1 MMKTELPDDIDLL
14 KAMLAQHQT
23 MLKQQQAQMKQQ
35 QTQLRTYAGQ
45 VAGYER
51 EIECLKAQ
59 LDKLKRMLF
68 GQSSE
73 KLRIKLQKK
82 IREAEKRLGEIEG
95 RLNTAKVCLE
105 AAAAVTAESD
115 ADVVPQE
122 LTEKP
127 ASPHRPSSR
136 KPLPAELPRETVR
149 IEPVE
154 TVCPL
159 CGGELAALGETVTE
173 QLDIINNAF
182 KVIETVRP
190 KRACRKCDA
199 IVQAPLPAKLIER
212 SYAGPGLLARI
223 VVGKYVEHIPL
234 YRQCDIYAW
243 HGLEL
248 SRNSMDR
255 WVLELADKL
264 SPLAEALNRYVLEAG
279 KVHADDT
286 PVKVLAPGAGKT
298 RTSQLWVY
306 VRDDRNSGSSM
317 PPAVWFAYSADRK
330 GVHPQRHLSE
340 YRGVLQA
347 DAYGGYDALYE
358 SGGVTEAACLAHARR
373 KINDEHVRRP
383 TDLTQE
389 ALKRIAALYA
399 IEADIRGSPEETR
412 LAVRK
417 EKSCSL
423 MRSLYDWI
431 QVQLKTLSV
440 HAEMAK
446 AFGYMLKQWDALNVF
461 CSDGRV
467 EIDNNICENALRCVA
482 LGRRNYLFFGSDRGG
497 KAAAIIYSLL
507 GTCKLN
513 GVESEA
519 WLRDVLGKISDWP
532 SNRVHELL
540 PWNLSTVK

>member
-1 MMKTELPDDIDLL
+1 MKSELPDDIDLL
-14 KAMLAQHQT
+14 KGMLAQHQA
-23 MLKQQQAQMKQQ
+23 MLRQQQAQMKQQ

-51 EIECLKAQ
+51 EIERLKEQ

-73 KLRIKLQKK
+73 KLRNKLEKK
-82 IREAEKRLGEIEG
+82 ICEAEKRLDEMEG
-95 RLNTAKVCLE
+95 RLNTAKGCLE
-105 AAAAVTAESD
+105 AAAAVIAESD
-115 ADVVPQE
+115 VVE
-122 LTEKP
+122 VAEEP
-127 ASPHRPSSR
+127 AETPTSSRRPSSR
-136 KPLPAELPRETVR
+136 KPLPAELPRETEV
-149 IEPVE
+149 IAPTE
-154 TVCPL
+154 TVCPV

-190 KRACRKCDA
+190 KLACRKCDA
-199 IVQAPLPAKLIER
+199 IVQAPLPAKPIDR
-212 SYAGPGLLARI
+212 SYAGPSLLARI
-223 VVGKYVEHIPL
+223 LVSKYVEHIPL
-234 YRQCDIYAW
+234 YRQSEIYGR

-255 WVLELADKL
+255 WVLELAEKL
-264 SPLAEALNRYVLEAG
+264 SPLSEALNRYVLEAG
-279 KVHADDT
+279 KVHTDDT
-286 PVKVLAPGAGKT
+286 PVPVQAPGSGKT
-298 RTSQLWVY
+298 RTGRLWVY
-306 VRDDRNSGSSM
+306 VRDDRNTGSSL

-330 GVHPQRHLSE
+330 GEHPQRHLSE

-358 SGGVTEAACLAHARR
+358 TGRITEAACLAHARR
-373 KINDEHVRRP
+373 KIHDEHARRP
-383 TDLTQE
+383 TELTQE

-399 IEADIRGSPEETR
+399 IEADIRGSPEERR

-417 EKSCSL
+417 EKSMPL
-423 MRSLYDWI
+423 MQSLYEWI
-431 QVQLKTLSV
+431 REQLKTLSV

-446 AFGYMLKQWDALNVF
+446 AFGYMLKQWEALNAF
-461 CSDGRV
+461 CCDGRV

-497 KAAAIIYSLL
+497 EAAAVIYSLL

-513 GVESEA
+513 GVEPEA

-540 PWNLSTVK
+540 PWNLSIVK

>member
-1 MMKTELPDDIDLL
+1 MKTELPDDINLL

-23 MLKQQQAQMKQQ
+23 MLKQQQAQMKKQ

-51 EIECLKAQ
+51 EIERLKAQ

-73 KLRIKLQKK
+73 TLRIKLEKK

-95 RLNTAKVCLE
+95 RLNTAKGCLE
-105 AAAAVTAESD
+105 AAAAVTAE
-115 ADVVPQE
+115 ADVVPE
-122 LTEKP
+122 EPTEKP

-154 TVCPL
+154 TECPL

-234 YRQCDIYAW
+234 YRQCDIYAR
-243 HGLEL
+243 HGMEL

-264 SPLAEALNRYVLEAG
+264 SPLAEALSRYVLEAG

-298 RTSQLWVY
+298 RTGRLWVY

-513 GVESEA
+513 GVEPEA
-519 WLRDVLGKISDWP
+519 WLRDVLGKISDRP
-532 SNRVHELL
+532 SNRVHEL
-540 PWNLSTVK
+540 

>member
-1 MMKTELPDDIDLL
+1 MKAELPDDINQLKALALQQQVLL
-14 KAMLAQHQT
+14 KQL
-23 MLKQQQAQMKQQ
+23 QAQV
-35 QTQLRTYAGQ
+35 RRYEGQ

-51 EIECLKAQ
+51 EIERLKAQ
-59 LDKLKRMLF
+59 IDKLKRMLF

-73 KLRIKLQKK
+73 KLRNKLEKK
-82 IREAEKRLGEIEG
+82 IREAERRLGEMEG
-95 RLNTAKVCLE
+95 RLNTAKGCLE
-105 AAAAVTAESD
+105 AATAVTAESD
-115 ADVVPQE
+115 VVEVPE
-122 LTEKP
+122 EPAERP
-127 ASPHRPSSR
+127 ASPRRPSSR
-136 KPLPAELPRETVR
+136 KPLPAELPRETVV
-149 IEPVE
+149 IEPME
-154 TVCPL
+154 TACPG

-190 KRACRKCDA
+190 KLACRKCDA
-199 IVQAPLPAKLIER
+199 IVQAPLPAKPIER
-212 SYAGPGLLARI
+212 SYASPGLLARI
-223 VVGKYVEHIPL
+223 LVSKYVEHIPL
-234 YRQCDIYAW
+234 YRQCDIYAR
-243 HGLEL
+243 HGLGL
-248 SRNSMDR
+248 SRNTLDR
-255 WVLELADKL
+255 WVLELAEKL
-264 SPLAEALNRYVLEAG
+264 RPLAEVVNNHVLEAG

-286 PVKVLAPGAGKT
+286 PVPVQAPGSGKT
-298 RTSQLWVY
+298 RTGRLWVY

-317 PPAVWFAYSADRK
+317 PAAVWFAYSADRK
-330 GVHPQRHLSE
+330 GAHPQRHLAE

-358 SGGVTEAACLAHARR
+358 TGRITEAACLAHARR
-373 KINDEHVRRP
+373 KIHDEHARRP
-383 TDLTQE
+383 TELTTE
-389 ALKRIAALYA
+389 ALRRIAALYA

-417 EKSCSL
+417 EKSMPL
-423 MRSLYDWI
+423 MHSLYDWI
-431 QVQLKTLSV
+431 QAQLKTLSV

-461 CSDGRV
+461 CNDGRV

-497 KAAAIIYSLL
+497 EAAAIIYSLL

-513 GVESEA
+513 SVEPEG

>member
-1 MMKTELPDDIDLL
+1 MKTELPDDINLL

-51 EIECLKAQ
+51 EIERLKAQ

-68 GQSSE
+68 GRSSE
-73 KLRIKLQKK
+73 KLRIKLEKK

-95 RLNTAKVCLE
+95 RLNTAKGCLE

-115 ADVVPQE
+115 ADGVPE
-122 LTEKP
+122 EPTEKP
-127 ASPHRPSSR
+127 ASRHRPSSR

-212 SYAGPGLLARI
+212 SYAGPALLARI

-234 YRQCDIYAW
+234 YRQCDIYSR

-298 RTSQLWVY
+298 RTGRLWVY

-340 YRGVLQA
+340 YLGVLQA

-383 TDLTQE
+383 TELTQE

-423 MRSLYDWI
+423 MQSLYDWI

-497 KAAAIIYSLL
+497 EAAAIIYSLL

-513 GVESEA
+513 GVEPEA

-532 SNRVHELL
+532 SNWVHELL